1 MDFNFWLKRQIFR
14 PRKRLKTSCRWG
26 VASNQ
31 VFHQIDAPFFWGLLG
46 SEIDKAPVERL
57 SFSLHRFWHAAYVFL
72 GVLIVLVKAQQSSIL
87 FFHLLK
93 DICLLSPVGFPG
105 CLSLP
110 QVFWAQAKFRDHW
123 HKMHQSMD
131 GVATSGIFPWVEV
144 TPSPND
150 AQSSFSSFS
159 KLHPKPSCCF
169 LRGIPARGP
178 LTLLGFDVALA
189 RRIPGFLSDFSWVCL
204 SKAHATAPFFAPS
217 KLDFSTPVLF

>member
-1 MDFNFWLKRQIFR
+1 MKRQIFR

-93 DICLLSPVGFPG
+93 DICLLSPVGFPAVYHYRKFSG
-105 CLSLP
+105 HRPNSETTGTRCTNPWTVLQPAGFFHGWKLP
-110 QVFWAQAKFRDHW
+110 HLQ
-123 HKMHQSMD
+123 
-131 GVATSGIFPWVEV
+131 T
-144 TPSPND
+144 TPSPRF
-150 AQSSFSSFS
+150 QSFT
-159 KLHPKPSCCF
+159 
-169 LRGIPARGP
+169 RN
-178 LTLLGFDVALA
+178 LLVVFCGGFRL
-189 RRIPGFLSDFSWVCL
+189 G
-204 SKAHATAPFFAPS
+204 AP
-217 KLDFSTPVLF
+217 